1 MDVSIIQPV
10 REAFRDGQ
18 FVSKKMKTAP
28 RGLFPGAA
36 AGKCLFALTRQPLRR
51 SGQPKAAAPDSCTRV
66 ASVPGV
72 SSCIHGKPL
81 PGNGAIVFSAHSAG
95 IGRPWRGWW
104 GWIEA
109 SERQVAEGLGTGRW
123 QVGRAATG
131 RGGGGCG
138 AMATRGGGRRRNSG
152 LTEGHREKTE

>member
-1 MDVSIIQPV
+1 MEMAGIEPATATLAGRARYLSCHPHRQASASFALACRFHGAHAMDVSIIQPV

-72 SSCIHGKPL
+72 SSCIHGKP
-81 PGNGAIVFSAHSAG
+81 PQGNGAIVFSAHPAG
-95 IGRPWRGWW
+95 I
-104 GWIEA
+104 EA
-109 SERQVAEGLGTGRW
+109 TLAWLMGLD
-123 QVGRAATG
+123 
-131 RGGGGCG
+131 
-138 AMATRGGGRRRNSG
+138 
-152 LTEGHREKTE
+152 